1 MRLLTLN
8 VGSSNVKAGVFD
20 GGHRLGGQTVPA
32 ADPAALASLVA
43 AAQPQAIGHRLV
55 HGGPRRFAPTRLTPE
70 VLAELDDLSEFA
82 PLHLP
87 PAVACV
93 RAVARLLPGVPQA
106 ACFDTAFHA
115 TLPAVERRFG
125 LPRRFFDEG
134 VRRYGFH
141 GLSYESIAARLP
153 GVSPRAAAGR
163 TVVCHLGA
171 GASLCGMT
179 GGRSMTTTMGFSP
192 LDGLLM
198 ATRCG
203 RLDPGVPLYLMR
215 RHGLG
220 VEDVARLLGRE
231 SGLLGVSGV
240 SADMRVLLA
249 DPSAE
254 AGEAVELFCHTVA
267 KEIAAAAVA
276 VGGLDAI
283 VFTAGIGERSPQV
296 RRRVCDGLAWLGV
309 ELDPSAN
316 LEGRPALHTPASRVE
331 VFCLPT
337 DEEAVIARHTA
348 EVLSNSPHED
358 RPCRP

>member
-8 VGSSNVKAGVFD
+8 VGSSNVKAGVFE
-20 GGHRLGGQTVPA
+20 GGHRLGGQTLPA

-43 AAQPQAIGHRLV
+43 SAQPQAIGHRLV
-55 HGGPRRFAPTRLTPE
+55 HGGPRRVAPTRLTPE

-106 ACFDTAFHA
+106 GCFDTAFHT
-115 TLPAVERRFG
+115 TLPDVERRFG
-125 LPRRFFDEG
+125 LPRRFFDQG
-134 VRRYGFH
+134 VKRYGFH
-141 GLSYESIAARLP
+141 GLSYESIAAQLP

-163 TVVCHLGA
+163 TVACHLGA
-171 GASLCGMT
+171 GASLCGMI
-179 GGRSMTTTMGFSP
+179 GGQSRTTTMGFSP

-203 RLDPGVPLYLMR
+203 RLDPGVPLYFMR
-215 RHGLG
+215 RYGMTAEQ
-220 VEDVARLLGRE
+220 VEHLLTRE

-267 KEIAAAAVA
+267 KEIAAAAV
-276 VGGLDAI
+276 VLGGLDAI
-283 VFTAGIGERSPQV
+283 VFTAGIGEHSPQV
-296 RRRVCDGLAWLGV
+296 RGRVCDGLAWLGV
-309 ELDPSAN
+309 ELDPTAN
-316 LEGRPALHTPASRVE
+316 LEGRPAVHSPASRVE
-331 VFCLPT
+331 VLGLPT

-348 EVLSNSPHED
+348 ELFSQAS
-358 RPCRP
+358 